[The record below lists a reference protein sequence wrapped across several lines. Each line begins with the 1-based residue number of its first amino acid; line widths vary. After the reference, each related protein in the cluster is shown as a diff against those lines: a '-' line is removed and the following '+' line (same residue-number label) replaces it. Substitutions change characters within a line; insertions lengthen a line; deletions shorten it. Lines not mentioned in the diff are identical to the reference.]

1 MADTTKIKTLIEPYI
16 RNWLSKQF
24 AGHDFEERAV
34 QCVSGKSHRF
44 DAVADDGSIVAAILC
59 SRATTRTGRENTG
72 GVRKAL
78 NDIGYLKEIPA
89 NVQKVLVFTDD
100 NFCQLIRRRASRL
113 GLPPIQVMVCKLA
126 PRLEAELKEIIDR
139 ASLEQ
144 RAAAYVLPH
153 KIPYVKR
160 DR

>member
-1 MADTTKIKTLIEPYI
+1 MADTTKIKTMIEPYV

-24 AGHDFEERAV
+24 PRHNFQERGV
-34 QCVSGKSHRF
+34 QLVSGKSHKF

-59 SRATTRTGRENTG
+59 SRAATRTGRENTG

-113 GLPPIQVMVCKLA
+113 GTEPIQMMVCKLP
-126 PRLEAELKEIIDR
+126 PRLEAELKQIIDK

-144 RAAAYVLPH
+144 RAAE
-153 KIPYVKR
+153 
-160 DR
+160 